1 MVVYSKMVY
10 IEELDKP
17 ELKKTKMVCDCVI
30 DDKLTTYPMVNDCW
44 ATTSFNLLLGKMG
57 SGKTSLL
64 VSLMKSVFKKCFNHI
79 YLVMPESSRNS
90 LQTNI
95 FEKYLPKDQIYSYLD
110 ADVLQDIYEKCVEN
124 SANEEFSMLIIDDFQ
139 NVFKDADVT
148 KTLQKIILKM
158 RHIRTSIWLLQQ
170 NFQALPKPLR
180 ELTTNVITYNLGK
193 SQMLKLFDE
202 VIQMDKEK
210 FNEIMDL
217 AFVDKYDWLVINLR
231 NKNMYSKF
239 DRIIYEDEN

>member
-1 MVVYSKMVY
+1 MVY
-10 IEELDKP
+10 IEELEKP

-57 SGKTSLL
+57 QGKTSLL
-64 VSLMKSVFKKCFNHI
+64 VSLLNNKNIFKKCFSHI
-79 YLVMPESSRNS
+79 YICMPESSRKS
-90 LQTNI
+90 LANNI
-95 FEKYLPKDQIYSYLD
+95 FDKYLPKDQVYSYLD
-110 ADVLQDIYEKCVEN
+110 ADVLQSIYEKCVEN
-124 SANEEFSMLIIDDFQ
+124 SANGEFSILIIDDFQ
-139 NVFKDADVT
+139 NIFKDVDIV
-148 KTLQKIILKM
+148 KGLQKIIVKM

-170 NFQALPKPLR
+170 SFQALPKQLR
-180 ELTTNVITYNLGK
+180 ELTSNIVTYNLGK

-202 VIQMDKEK
+202 VIQMDKDK

-239 DRIIYEDEN
+239 DRIIYDDEN